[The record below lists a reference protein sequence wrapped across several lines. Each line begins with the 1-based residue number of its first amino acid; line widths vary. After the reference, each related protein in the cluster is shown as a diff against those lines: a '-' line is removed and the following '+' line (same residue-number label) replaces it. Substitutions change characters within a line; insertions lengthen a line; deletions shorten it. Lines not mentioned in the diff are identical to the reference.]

1 MGTTK
6 QERLGEIRYNK
17 YNTPMKIIEYKS
29 AKSVT
34 VEFQDE
40 YKFKVNTSYGNFK
53 KGEIT
58 NPYDKT
64 VYGYGYVGEGKYNR
78 KDNHNRYEKWS
89 KMIQRCYD
97 PYELNKRPTYINCF
111 VCDEWLN
118 FQNFAKWYEENYYEV
133 KDEIMALDKDILY
146 KNNKVYSP
154 KTCIFVPNRINVLFT
169 KSDTKRGE
177 YPIGVCYRFKKVE
190 QYEYHYLEVACSI
203 LIENKKKKK
212 TLKTLP
218 LNRPFQAFTIYKNF
232 KENYI
237 KQVADEYKNL
247 IPKELYDALYRY
259 EVEIND

>member
-89 KMIQRCYD
+89 KMIRRCYD

-146 KNNKVYSP
+146 KNNKIYSP
-154 KTCIFVPNRINVLFT
+154 KTCIFVPKRINSLFIR
-169 KSDTKRGE
+169 SDASRGE
-177 YPIGVCYRFKKVE
+177 YPIGVSYYYKKDRDWERLMVSCHI
-190 QYEYHYLEVACSI
+190 YENNRTK
-203 LIENKKKKK
+203 NKFLGYFSLDK
-212 TLKTLP
+212 
-218 LNRPFQAFTIYKNF
+218 PFQAFYCYKQF

-237 KQVADEYKNL
+237 KQVADEYKDL
-247 IPKELYDALYRY
+247 IPKKLYDAMYKY